1 MRDRANDMRAT
12 AASPPAPVAELRAAF
27 TDETAFR
34 AWYERSL
41 PRVYAF
47 LASRCGGPG
56 ALAEELTQQTFVEAV
71 RRRDSFDGRSD
82 VVTWLCA
89 IGRHK
94 LADHLRRLE
103 REERRRLRIVGEASP
118 AEEEPEPWQDV
129 ERRQVIEAALAR
141 LPAFQRAA
149 LVFRY
154 LDGLSVGE
162 VADALGRS
170 ESATESLLARARES
184 FERSYREVDDGD

>member
-1 MRDRANDMRAT
+1 MSAT
-12 AASPPAPVAELRAAF
+12 AALPAPVTELRAAF
-27 TDETAFR
+27 ETEASFQ
-34 AWYERSL
+34 AWYERTL

-56 ALAEELTQQTFVEAV
+56 DVAEELTQLTFVEAV

-82 VVTWLCA
+82 VVTWICA

-94 LADHLRRLE
+94 LADHFRRLE
-103 REERRRLRIVGEASP
+103 REERRRMQLVASKP
-118 AEEEPEPWQDV
+118 NEQQVEPWQDA
-129 ERRQVIEAALAR
+129 EQRQVIETALLR
-141 LPAFQRAA
+141 LPVSHRAA

-154 LDGLSVGE
+154 LDGLSVRE
-162 VADALGRS
+162 VAGALGRS

-184 FERSYREVDDGD
+184 FERSYREVGDGD